1 MLSHHLRGALKDLK
15 ELVELTQADI
25 DDIKEAKH
33 DNQFDRLSL
42 KEEKISS
49 FENKKAI
56 IDYEISVLINK
67 NPNSDLSS
75 LISDEQHKL
84 LDELKVEL
92 SNLHKINKRYAKLVL
107 VVSNMY
113 NSFLEQLVPTEMEG
127 YEKVAAKRPSF
138 LEVRA

>member
-1 MLSHHLRGALKDLK
+1 MLSHHLEGALKDLK

-49 FENKKAI
+49 FENKKAM
-56 IDYEISVLINK
+56 IDYEISVLMNK
-67 NPNSDLSS
+67 NPDDELSS

-92 SNLHKINKRYAKLVL
+92 SNLHEINRRYAKLVL

-113 NSFLEQLVPTEMEG
+113 NSFLERLVPTEMEG
-127 YEKVAAKRPSF
+127 YEKVAATRPSF

>member
-1 MLSHHLRGALKDLK
+1 MLSHHLEGALKDLK

-49 FENKKAI
+49 FENKKAM
-56 IDYEISVLINK
+56 IDYEISVLMNK
-67 NPNSDLSS
+67 NPDDELSS

-92 SNLHKINKRYAKLVL
+92 SNLHEINRRYAKLVL

-113 NSFLEQLVPTEMEG
+113 NSFLERLVPTEMEG

>member
-56 IDYEISVLINK
+56 IDYEISVLMNK
-67 NPNSDLSS
+67 NPDDELSS

>member
-49 FENKKAI
+49 FENKKAM
-56 IDYEISVLINK
+56 IDYEISVLMNK
-67 NPNSDLSS
+67 NPDDELSS